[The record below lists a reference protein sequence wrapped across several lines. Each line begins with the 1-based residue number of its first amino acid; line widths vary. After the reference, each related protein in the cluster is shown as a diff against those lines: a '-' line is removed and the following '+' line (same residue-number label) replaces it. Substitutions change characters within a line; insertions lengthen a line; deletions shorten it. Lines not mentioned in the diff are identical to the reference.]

1 VSPQWAAM
9 KRMATTYAKPT
20 VVAFTGT
27 NRNATA
33 VMAAMIP
40 TTIAMRSANFVHHTE
55 LA

>member
-1 VSPQWAAM
+1 
-9 KRMATTYAKPT
+9 MATRYAKPV

-27 NRNATA
+27 IRKQIT

-40 TTIAMRSANFVHHTE
+40 TTIAIRTASSVHHTA